1 MGEACMQTFEL
12 IFIISSLISMI
23 FFKWVPFK
31 KNNVISLL
39 IIVSLSLHIVLEH
52 VRYELILFLF
62 GYILFLLP
70 IKSFKKIR
78 MTLSIL
84 IVFVSTSLFLAF
96 PIYQMPT
103 PSGPYTIG
111 TQTFEVFDDSRDEI
125 YGDLGTR
132 AFNYQ
137 IWYPGIADKDAT
149 RAPWLL
155 DQEITSQAL
164 SRDFGFPG
172 FLLNQT
178 KFVSSHSYL
187 NLKLEDDKTY
197 PIIIISHGWS
207 GSKYLHSDLGESL
220 ASEGFIAVSIDH
232 TYSSVA
238 TRIGDQRIFKQ
249 NDALTGFDDNT
260 LGLKSNTR
268 LMMTYGL
275 DISKTIDHLT
285 LFHNDETSPFYA
297 HLDLDNIG
305 VVGHSTGGGG
315 AIYASLIDSRIQA
328 LIGLDAWVEPIED
341 ILSTSQLSIPSLF
354 LRSESWETGPNNDV
368 LLPMLRTASNATLYQ
383 VKGTSHYDFV
393 MVYMYTS
400 LSKVLGFSGPIDT
413 QTMLDVLFKSQIDFF
428 SHHLKGE
435 LYEDVLESFE
445 VVSLINMT

>member
-1 MGEACMQTFEL
+1 MQTFEL
-12 IFIISSLISMI
+12 IFIISSLTSMI

-31 KNNVISLL
+31 KNNVISLF

-52 VRYELILFLF
+52 VRYELIVFLL
-62 GYILFLLP
+62 GYMLFLLP
-70 IKSFKKIR
+70 VKSFKKSR
-78 MTLSIL
+78 VSLSSF
-84 IVFVSTSLFLAF
+84 IVFTSITLFLAF
-96 PIYQMPT
+96 PVYQMPT
-103 PSGPYTIG
+103 PSGPFVIG
-111 TQTFEVFDDSRDEI
+111 TQTFEVFDESRNEI

-137 IWYPGIADKDAT
+137 MWYPGIYDKDAT

-187 NLKLEDDKTY
+187 NLKLKDDKTY
-197 PIIIISHGWS
+197 PVIIISHGWS

-232 TYSSVA
+232 AYSSVA
-238 TRIGDQRIFKQ
+238 TRIGDKTIFKQ
-249 NDALTGFDDNT
+249 NDALTGFDDDV

-285 LFHNDETSPFYA
+285 LLHNDETSDFYN
-297 HLDLDNIG
+297 HLDLNKIG

-315 AIYASLIDSRIQA
+315 AIYASLIDTRIQA

-341 ILSTSQLSIPSLF
+341 ILSTSKLSIPSLF
-354 LRSESWETGPNNDV
+354 LRSESWETGPNNKV
-368 LLPMLRTASNATLYQ
+368 LLPMLRETLSETSLYQ
-383 VKGTSHYDFV
+383 VKGTSHFDFA

-400 LSKVLGFSGPIDT
+400 LSKALGFSGSIKT
-413 QTMLDVLFKSQIDFF
+413 QTMLDVLFKSHLDFF
-428 SHHLKGE
+428 SHQLKGDT
-435 LYEDVLESFE
+435 YENVIETFE
-445 VVSLINMT
+445 VVTFINIT